1 MLCNVIRLEV
11 TRKFFVEIRINFL
24 DFRNFWLAEI
34 VLEGSLK
41 IYTLGNEP
49 SFNIDQTKNY
59 KCFDSLEKA
68 DYVSIFLS
76 EKTRF
81 AKFRVDR
88 VLQTHSKNFQ
98 IATKITTN

>member
-1 MLCNVIRLEV
+1 M
-11 TRKFFVEIRINFL
+11 
-24 DFRNFWLAEI
+24 
-34 VLEGSLK
+34 
-41 IYTLGNEP
+41 
-49 SFNIDQTKNY
+49 NIDQKRNY

-88 VLQTHSKNFQ
+88 VLQTHSKNIQ